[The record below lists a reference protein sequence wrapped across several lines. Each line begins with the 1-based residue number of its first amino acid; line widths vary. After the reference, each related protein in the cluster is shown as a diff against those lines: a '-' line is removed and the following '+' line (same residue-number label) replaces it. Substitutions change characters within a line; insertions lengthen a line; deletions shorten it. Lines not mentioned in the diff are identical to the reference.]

1 MEAIVDFFQRNFF
14 VFEIMICYVPYIPLL
29 KSDKNTWWKLL
40 IAAAVLIGYS
50 CLPIARNSGDSQI
63 VSNVLSMLSFLSIFV
78 ISLVGIFLSFKSN
91 FWVCILCGISA
102 YLTQHIFFRVRM
114 LTLSLLQEYGVDFEW
129 VNYCYYWGELIAVN
143 IICWFCTARSLQKR
157 GNFKINN
164 KRLLLVALLSVVVVN
179 FLNTVSMSY
188 SFTMPFVPL
197 LSFYL
202 YALLDCVI
210 LLYCLYENIYVKT
223 IEDEVKT
230 VQTLWQEDRKRYE
243 IAKNSMDLLN
253 MKIHDL
259 KYRISNRIEDETTL
273 QEVKTAIAECDS
285 LLHTNNEVLDVI
297 LSQSKMT
304 CDSKGIGFS
313 CIVDGKLLNA
323 MSAGDLYSLFC
334 NAIDN
339 AVEYL
344 DSVED
349 AEKKNLSVTVKRHN
363 EMALIQIENFVS
375 DEPKFVDGLPQTTK
389 PDKQNHGFGVKS
401 MKYIVKKY
409 GGYIN
414 FSAEDNTF
422 RVEIVLPISC

>member
-1 MEAIVDFFQRNFF
+1 
-14 VFEIMICYVPYIPLL
+14 
-29 KSDKNTWWKLL
+29 
-40 IAAAVLIGYS
+40 
-50 CLPIARNSGDSQI
+50 
-63 VSNVLSMLSFLSIFV
+63 
-78 ISLVGIFLSFKSN
+78 
-91 FWVCILCGISA
+91 
-102 YLTQHIFFRVRM
+102 
-114 LTLSLLQEYGVDFEW
+114 
-129 VNYCYYWGELIAVN
+129 
-143 IICWFCTARSLQKR
+143 
-157 GNFKINN
+157 
-164 KRLLLVALLSVVVVN
+164 
-179 FLNTVSMSY
+179 
-188 SFTMPFVPL
+188 
-197 LSFYL
+197 
-202 YALLDCVI
+202 
-210 LLYCLYENIYVKT
+210 
-223 IEDEVKT
+223 
-230 VQTLWQEDRKRYE
+230 
-243 IAKNSMDLLN
+243 

-259 KYRISNRIEDETTL
+259 KYHISNHIEDETTL
-273 QEVKTAIAECDS
+273 QEVKMAIAECDS

-297 LSQSKMT
+297 LSQSKMI

-349 AEKKNLSVTVKRHN
+349 AEKKSLSVTVKRHN